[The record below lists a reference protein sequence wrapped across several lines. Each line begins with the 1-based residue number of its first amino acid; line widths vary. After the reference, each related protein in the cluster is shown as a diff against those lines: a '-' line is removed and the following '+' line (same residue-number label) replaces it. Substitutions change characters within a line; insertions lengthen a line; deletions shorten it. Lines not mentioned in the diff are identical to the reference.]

1 MLRLLPS
8 YNPNPCCIHCCFSSG
23 AVAVEFVYGN
33 TVDMLWNAANA
44 GKLAKDV
51 DWSKWADDEEE
62 EE

>member
-1 MLRLLPS
+1 
-8 YNPNPCCIHCCFSSG
+8 
-23 AVAVEFVYGN
+23 VYGN